1 MFHRPVDPTAFLSFR
16 PFYHLKSNLLFPEPS
31 CPIVTNRFVS
41 AFLVLSFVGV
51 CFSYQGGADP
61 GLSKGKPEDKDRMVV
76 KMAVQIPTPKE
87 NEVVLI
93 LDSGD
98 FVTMRLGQIA
108 TIPATEKFRTIVGE
122 NASFSFV
129 EKGTTSGNNFW
140 RVERR

>member
-1 MFHRPVDPTAFLSFR
+1 M
-16 PFYHLKSNLLFPEPS
+16 
-31 CPIVTNRFVS
+31 TNRFVS

-51 CFSYQGGADP
+51 CFSYQGGDP
-61 GLSKGKPEDKDRMVV
+61 GLGKGKPEDKDRMVV

-87 NEVVLI
+87 NEVVLV

-98 FVTMRLGQIA
+98 FVIMRLGQIA

-129 EKGTTSGNNFW
+129 EKGSTSGNNFW

>member
-1 MFHRPVDPTAFLSFR
+1 MSNFGTSG
-16 PFYHLKSNLLFPEPS
+16 PF
-31 CPIVTNRFVS
+31 CTIVTNRFVS

-98 FVTMRLGQIA
+98 FVTMRQGQIA

>member
-1 MFHRPVDPTAFLSFR
+1 M
-16 PFYHLKSNLLFPEPS
+16 
-31 CPIVTNRFVS
+31 TNRFVS

-61 GLSKGKPEDKDRMVV
+61 GLGKGKPEDKERMVI

-98 FVTMRLGQIA
+98 FVTIRLGQIA

-129 EKGTTSGNNFW
+129 EKGTTSGTNFW